1 MADSNQ
7 PPKRTVEAVIRNS
20 PTSPRLV
27 LRADGNPRIGLGHV
41 MRLLALADILRDQFT
56 CVFVIQEP
64 TEALRTQL
72 AATCSGVIEM
82 PPQPAGGE
90 PAWLAQH
97 VLQPNDV
104 LVLDGYGFELAYQ
117 EAVRPYVARLVCLD
131 DLHAFPFAADLV
143 LNPAG
148 GISAADYDLRTPRAR
163 LLSGPAYAPLRSA
176 FHTASIAA
184 PPASVFSVL
193 VCLGGADPTHQTQQV
208 VAALLHLPVIEQVHA
223 VVGSAYAGWE
233 ALSEWAARQEAVT
246 LHRNLPPSDLAQLMR
261 RCGTAVCSP
270 STISY
275 EYCAAGGGLLFLLPT
290 AANQHDL
297 HEFMR
302 AAGLALPYPSAANV
316 LTSSEVLRIADQQRA
331 AQKQYFDGH
340 APTRLRQVFAGLLL
354 SNPPF
359 KLRLV
364 TAADSDQLLAWTNEP
379 TVRQASFNPQ
389 PVPREFHERWLST
402 RLTDPDALLLFAEEE
417 VMGAP
422 VGLIRFSIANHEA
435 TLSYL
440 LDANYRG
447 RGWATLL
454 LASGTEMLV
463 QTFPHLRRILAH
475 VQCRNQASMR
485 AFERAGYSLLPQPL
499 SGEPDSVTFA
509 WLL

>member
-1 MADSNQ
+1 MSNS
-7 PPKRTVEAVIRNS
+7 TVL
-20 PTSPRLV
+20 PRLV

-41 MRLLALADILRDQFT
+41 MRLLALVDILGEQFS

-64 TEALRTQL
+64 TAALHAQL
-72 AATCSGVIEM
+72 TAACPEVIEM

-97 VLQPNDV
+97 VLHPSDV
-104 LVLDGYGFELAYQ
+104 LVLDGYGFELSYQ
-117 EAVRPYVARLVCLD
+117 EAVRPHVARLVCLD

-148 GISAADYDLRTPRAR
+148 GVSAADYELRQPGVR
-163 LLSGPAYAPLRSA
+163 LLSGPAYAPLRRA
-176 FHTASIAA
+176 FRPKSTDALAS
-184 PPASVFSVL
+184 PFSVL
-193 VCLGGADPTHQTQQV
+193 VCLGGADPTHQTQHV
-208 VAALLHLPVIEQVHA
+208 AAALLTLPVVAQVHV
-223 VVGSAYAGWE
+223 VVGSAYADWE
-233 ALSEWAARQEAVT
+233 SLSQWAKQQTGLT
-246 LHRNLPPSDLAQLMR
+246 LHRNLPPNDLATLMR
-261 RCGTAVCSP
+261 SCGTAVCSP

-297 HEFMR
+297 HEFLR

-316 LTSSEVLRIADQQRA
+316 LTSPEVTRIAGQLRTAQR
-331 AQKQYFDGH
+331 QHFDGH
-340 APTRLRQVFAGLLL
+340 APTRLRQAFVAL
-354 SNPPF
+354 SLPNAPF

-389 PVPREFHERWLST
+389 PVPRDFHERWLAA
-402 RLTDPDALLLFAEEE
+402 RLTDPEALLLLAEEE
-417 VMGAP
+417 TSGTP
-422 VGLIRFSIANHEA
+422 LGLIRFSVTNDEA

-440 LDANYRG
+440 LDAAYRG
-447 RGWATLL
+447 RGWAALL
-454 LASGTEMLV
+454 LKLGTEQVV
-463 QTFPHLRRILAH
+463 QTFPHLRRVVAH

-485 AFERAGYSLLPQPL
+485 AFERAGYALLPAPL

-509 WLL
+509 WLI